1 MDTTTII
8 SDIHL
13 GSDCCQAK
21 MLEAF
26 LENIESRST
35 RLILN
40 GDVFDSMDFR
50 RLEKHHWRILSR
62 LRKISDKMEVV
73 WVVGNHDGPA
83 EVISHLLGLTVVNNY
98 EFVSG
103 GKKVLILH
111 GHIFDEF
118 IDNHPVLTW
127 IGDMIYWLLQK
138 LDSLL
143 FRDEHYIARAA
154 KHSSKSYLR
163 CSEHIKERAIKLAKS
178 RGCDVVCCGH
188 THNAEM
194 SFFGSTQYINSGCWT
209 EKPCHFIAIQEGI
222 VILERFQAA

>member
-103 GKKVLILH
+103 GK
-111 GHIFDEF
+111 
-118 IDNHPVLTW
+118 
-127 IGDMIYWLLQK
+127 
-138 LDSLL
+138 
-143 FRDEHYIARAA
+143 
-154 KHSSKSYLR
+154 
-163 CSEHIKERAIKLAKS
+163 
-178 RGCDVVCCGH
+178 
-188 THNAEM
+188 
-194 SFFGSTQYINSGCWT
+194 
-209 EKPCHFIAIQEGI
+209 
-222 VILERFQAA
+222 